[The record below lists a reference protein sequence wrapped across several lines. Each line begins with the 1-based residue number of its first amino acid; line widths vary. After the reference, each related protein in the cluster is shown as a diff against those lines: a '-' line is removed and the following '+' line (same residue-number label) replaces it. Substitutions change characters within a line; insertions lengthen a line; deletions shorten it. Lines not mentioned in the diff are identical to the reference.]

1 MKKWFVTFVIALMFL
16 AIIAGGCTKQTPEP
30 QIQFN
35 TLSEVKCDGKEYN
48 LAVKPKSAVV
58 LISTS
63 TIREQNIDELRSSG
77 LMVEIYEIGRNEK
90 ASDVQLVVQYTES
103 YQGTQLTHG
112 NPTESCNVVYLAG
125 LPSENLDALFQKVRS
140 WDDHSYQ
147 LLSSNT
153 RSKDIR
159 LSFTAKFVE

>member
-1 MKKWFVTFVIALMFL
+1 MKSWLITFVIALMVL
-16 AIIAGGCTKQTPEP
+16 VTTAGGCTKQMPEP
-30 QIQFN
+30 QIHYD

-48 LAVKPKSAVV
+48 IAVKPKQAVV
-58 LISTS
+58 LISTI

-77 LMVEIYEIGRNEK
+77 LKVEIYEIGRNK
-90 ASDVQLVVQYTES
+90 RASDVQLVVQYTES
-103 YQGTQLTHG
+103 YQGTELTHG

-159 LSFTAKFVE
+159 L